1 MMYNVHSIRLFFTR
15 QRKRFQVLEFPHK
28 LATLGGLFFADGM
41 ATPTLAG
48 GVFTILIP
56 HYMTEKLV
64 QRYIRVAHFSVILAG
79 DAVRGLPL
87 YKPGICLQGGHAHC
101 DTRHDM
107 RPDR

>member
-1 MMYNVHSIRLFFTR
+1 MYTRYGYFSAVRGNDFERWSSHTKWQHSG
-15 QRKRFQVLEFPHK
+15 
-28 LATLGGLFFADGM
+28 AFFADGV